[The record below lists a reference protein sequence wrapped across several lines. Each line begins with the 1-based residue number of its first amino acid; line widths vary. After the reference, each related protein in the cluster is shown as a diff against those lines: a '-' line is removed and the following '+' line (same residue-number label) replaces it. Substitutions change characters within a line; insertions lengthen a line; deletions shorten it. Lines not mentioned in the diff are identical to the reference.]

1 MSETSEPRSLKLRA
15 DLVLVAVTFVWGSS
29 FIVIK
34 NVLRDAPPLAFLSL
48 RFSLAALLI
57 LLALPRRPPTPSF
70 LRDGIAVGL
79 LLGFGMSLQV
89 IGQVDTTASNAAFLT
104 GLSVVLTPFAAYL
117 RTRRLPSLE
126 NGLGIVLASAGF
138 LLLTFP
144 KEGVPLRRGDLFVA
158 ASSVLFAFFIV
169 ELAERA
175 PAHDAA
181 RLACVEL
188 ATVGVIAACLSLLL
202 RGVMPAELAATLGE
216 SRLLPRSS
224 QFLWS
229 LLYLASIGTVGSFV
243 GQTWSQRHM
252 SATHAAIIF
261 ALEPVFAAIL
271 AGWFLQE
278 RLGPRGFAGGALV
291 LIGIVV
297 SELRLRRAG
306 GAIGERR

>member
-15 DLVLVAVTFVWGSS
+15 DLVLVGVTFIWGSS
-29 FIVIK
+29 FIVVK

-48 RFSLAALLI
+48 RFLLAALLI
-57 LLALPRRPPTPSF
+57 FSALPRRPPTPSF
-70 LRDGIAVGL
+70 LRDGVAAGL
-79 LLGFGMSLQV
+79 FLGFGMSLQV

-104 GLSVVLTPFAAYL
+104 GISVVLTPFAAYL

-126 NGLGIVLASAGF
+126 NGLGIILASAGF

-144 KEGVPLRRGDLFVA
+144 KEGGPLRRGDLFVL

-202 RGVMPAELAATLGE
+202 RWAMPAELAATLGE

-224 QFLWS
+224 NFLWS
-229 LLYLASIGTVGSFV
+229 LLYLASIGTVGTFV

-297 SELRLRRAG
+297 SELRLRRTG
-306 GAIGERR
+306 S

>member
-1 MSETSEPRSLKLRA
+1 MSETSELRSLKLRA

-89 IGQVDTTASNAAFLT
+89 IGQVDTTASNAAFRT

-144 KEGVPLRRGDLFVA
+144 KEGGPLRRGDLFVA

-169 ELAERA
+169 ELAELA
-175 PAHDAA
+175 PTHDAA

-188 ATVGVIAACLSLLL
+188 
-202 RGVMPAELAATLGE
+202 
-216 SRLLPRSS
+216 
-224 QFLWS
+224 
-229 LLYLASIGTVGSFV
+229 GTVGSFV

-261 ALEPVFAAIL
+261 SLEPVFAAIL

-278 RLGPRGFAGGALV
+278 SLGHRGFAGGGLV

-306 GAIGERR
+306 KGIGDGGNPERDPQTATNVSK